1 MKKSAEDRSGS
12 LEVSIE
18 GDEQEQ
24 RRRIAERA
32 YRLFLERDQTDG
44 YDVEDWLE
52 AERQIQSG
60 TR

>member
-1 MKKSAEDRSGS
+1 MKKGAEDRSGS

-18 GDEQEQ
+18 GDEQER

-44 YDVEDWLE
+44 HDVEDWLE
-52 AERQIQSG
+52 AERQIQTG